1 MKMFTLNNFY
11 VVFSQGCSFFFNLS
25 LVYVFIKLN
34 HILRLLNK
42 FYAFKA
48 LLSSVCAPF
57 TYVAFSSSPLIVGL
71 LEQDSG
77 VAFSD
82 LRVRPEYSC
91 AMIAGERIGGIW
103 DNEIVTP
110 EEPKQ
115 V

>member
-1 MKMFTLNNFY
+1 M
-11 VVFSQGCSFFFNLS
+11 
-25 LVYVFIKLN
+25 
-34 HILRLLNK
+34 
-42 FYAFKA
+42 
-48 LLSSVCAPF
+48 
-57 TYVAFSSSPLIVGL
+57 
-71 LEQDSG
+71 
-77 VAFSD
+77 AFSD